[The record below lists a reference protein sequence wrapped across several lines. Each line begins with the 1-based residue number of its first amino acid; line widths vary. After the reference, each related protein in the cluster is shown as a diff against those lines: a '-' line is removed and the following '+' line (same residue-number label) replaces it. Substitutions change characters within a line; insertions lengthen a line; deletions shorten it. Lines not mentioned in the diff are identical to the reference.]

1 MTTLPS
7 FKETDEIQAAIS
19 DIIILSKALYFV
31 SILLENRH
39 ICILL
44 LKRVQDIMADQYSCF
59 NTQEKKK
66 KKKKTIKNIFCER
79 IVGATRNFT
88 LSSREKKL

>member
-31 SILLENRH
+31 FILLENRH

-59 NTQEKKK
+59 NKQEK

-88 LSSREKKL
+88 SSSREKKL